1 MDDQLNTN
9 SSNKNSKQSN
19 QAQETN
25 NTSAT
30 KNETNS
36 ASQNTNL
43 ITLPYANSTTASAG
57 STTSANLASSSSN
70 NLASSLQ
77 LDGTDDNEMSRL
89 QALLEA
95 KGLPPHL
102 FGSLGPRVQHLL
114 HRSMGSSSNSK
125 ANQLLQGIQAVGDEG
140 QQLQSVMEMCQL
152 LVMGNED
159 TLVGFPIKQAV
170 PALITLLKMEHNFD
184 IMNHACRA
192 LTYMMESLPRS
203 TNVVVDAVPVFL
215 EKLQFIQCMDVAE
228 QSLSALEML
237 SRKHSK
243 SILHNKGVNA
253 CLMYLDFFSMNAQR
267 NALSIT
273 ANCCQNLSSDEF
285 EYVQSS
291 LSALSAHLN
300 NSDKKCVESI
310 CTAFSRLIDSFRN
323 QPTKLNEIASNNLF
337 ANLQQLLVVTPPLIS
352 TSTFVMI
359 IRMMYTAC
367 LCSPSIAVELLKLNI
382 QETLC
387 YLLIGSKA
395 SNLNDKN
402 LNSNLT
408 EEIELIS
415 RSPQELYEITSLIA
429 ELMPKLPSDGIFSV
443 ESLFTKQSFAQL
455 DEVIWQWK
463 DDSGNWQSYNQ
474 TDSRLLESSHLN
486 HEDEITLNAMGR
498 VYIIDFNNLQQIN
511 EETGTSRSI
520 QRKVLNQEELNS
532 KLPTTHSSNNKT
544 NNNDSKTDNKV
555 LTSQSLADPRI
566 EFFNSESSNQFI
578 RSLFNIIYEIYN
590 SSAGSSIR
598 HKCLRALL
606 RIIYYASPELLRS
619 VLKCHS
625 VSSHI
630 AAMLASTDLRIVVG
644 AIEMSN
650 ILMEKLSDIFSVY
663 FVREGVLHQFNKL
676 MNEADN
682 TITDFGTPINN
693 NNNNSNN
700 KNLTTTLNSSPSLI
714 TSTIKT
720 ETEKSPTLINN
731 NNNTPQQIPQSQILN
746 NASSM
751 PIFTQS
757 NIPPPCYPILSTTPT
772 TISCEIANNQTPID
786 QTNSSPTLN
795 PQQFVS
801 NVNTNNVINNV
812 INWTFNGQT
821 TNLPLQQATTQPPNT
836 GYNNLVN
843 TIATTNSLLT
853 NPSVIAYKASEN
865 PFSLQAAQ
873 TQVIADVLKRKR
885 NSKKINNTK
894 VPGLSTRKSKL
905 ESETAGNNYHSHN
918 LRNSNNLQSNKL
930 SNSLRSSNNC
940 DPSIIN
946 SANLTTQVITYPHVS
961 MPFFTFTPASMTTN
975 STHLF
980 NSASPNNQQ
989 TVTNLQQNLAAQLT
1003 TAATI
1008 SSKNPVITS
1017 PVYSPQIVQNTT
1029 LNNHSNN
1036 TTPNLARGRG
1046 FKLSSA
1052 AAKTSSFFA
1061 SLHPSRW
1068 GKWNGASNNGQSPL
1082 LDSSTSSNSRVFHRN
1097 SNVSILSNDLNL
1109 NGNNLSPH
1117 NKNLANSNRE
1127 KIKRWIKEQSRL
1139 FVEKYFSATDEE
1151 EGEEKVDNEN
1161 TKSDNQEENKLSKR
1175 SATSTLKK
1183 LKNAIDQLDNKE
1195 YLKSLN
1201 NIKNI
1206 LLDGDIS
1213 SFELIHSGLLQKLTI
1228 FLADNEK
1235 NNDIEREKRICIFLN
1250 VFINSPLDPNEITKN
1265 CINEIN
1271 SQPFSILVSKLNG
1284 CVSHLEQFP
1293 VRVHDINSA
1302 SGNIRGASAL
1312 KFFHTHQLKCNLQR
1326 HKDCKNL
1333 KQWRS
1338 GAVKIDPL
1346 AMISAIERY
1355 LVVRGFGRIREQP
1368 DDNNSD
1374 EDNSDEDFDDNMA
1387 AMMISQG
1394 QGRHKLQFL
1403 FGDHVLP
1410 YNMTVYQAIRQFS
1423 SSFSSNADINGEI
1436 ENDGDIMSLW
1446 NQTHTIFYRPC
1457 PEQNLAQSNN
1467 SQSSSMVNLSTTAT
1481 TNPQLINGSNLINT
1495 STIANTISN
1504 LHNYPLAGT
1513 SPVTSSS
1520 NAILNNIQT
1529 ISSNNNQ
1536 TSSNKKCSKSNSTS
1550 KAVNNILHKKK
1561 DELWLEG
1568 KLPKQLNNSILECLT
1583 TKLPILDPVQD
1594 QSLEAI
1600 NLLRILFNLNNH
1612 WGYFYN
1618 LPFSYNPCIPQSE
1631 FVNSKLTAKA
1641 NRQLQDP
1648 LMIMTGNLPLW
1659 LSQLAYCCPFLFPFE
1674 CRHLLFY
1681 VICFDRDRALQRLLD
1696 STQALNNNDSNERVT
1711 PRIEKRKRVI
1721 TREDIL
1727 KQTENILNDVGN
1739 SKSLLEIR
1747 YEDEVGTGLGPT
1759 LEFYAL
1765 VSKEL
1770 QKANL
1775 DIWRGEKVDTTN
1787 YDTQKSGKYAS
1798 TSSNELDIIDGS
1810 KEQQSSENTAQYIYN
1825 PTGLFP
1831 IPIAKSTKSSQVNKL
1846 KSRFKLLGKFMAKAL
1861 YDSRM
1866 IDIPLSI
1873 PFYKWMLGQESSLSI
1888 PDLSYIDASI
1898 AKTISALEEIS
1909 KNKNKIENEK
1919 VSAELLTLDG
1929 VPIEDLNLDFT
1940 LPGYSNIELKKG
1952 GKDILVTL
1960 ENVEEYV
1967 KLLTFW
1973 TFKEGVNK
1981 QLEAFREGFESVFPL
1996 RNLKI
2001 FYANELEQL
2010 FCGSTFI
2017 KWDTKSLTDCCH
2029 PDHGYTFDSRAVKF
2043 LFEILCSYNAEEQRK
2058 FLQFTTGSPRL
2069 PIGGKFTPP
2078 LTIVRKAFEPGEN
2091 VDDYLPSVMTCVNYL
2106 KLPDYSTI
2114 EIMREK
2120 LNIAMNEGQ
2129 HSFHLS

>member
-1 MDDQLNTN
+1 MAEKSGSIVKGGVCLTSFKRVVSVDSTTTKATSSIVQELDLDNNQSRSPIRTRSRTAHKRQAETFTETNPSLSVNNDKSSPSSNKKAKKSANASLNSSDHSSNSNKNKINSDLNNNIDNNLITSSNKKRVNNKPNSTTTSKKQVTNKTNIDLDQSIKSKFKKVTDNSLASSSKSKNKKFKYSQESPNLFLKEESSSTALSASKIDSNNSSQSKDNRRRSSRLISKPSATSDQTNSTPTTKNSSNLFSSLLDSANPLTTNSDSTTVKNTFFRKIRKNSSAMDDQLNTN

-43 ITLPYANSTTASAG
+43 ITLPNANSTTASAG

-395 SNLNDKN
+395 SNLIDKN

-885 NSKKINNTK
+885 NSKK
-894 VPGLSTRKSKL
+894 L
-905 ESETAGNNYHSHN
+905 
-918 LRNSNNLQSNKL
+918 
-930 SNSLRSSNNC
+930 
-940 DPSIIN
+940 II
-946 SANLTTQVITYPHVS
+946 P
-961 MPFFTFTPASMTTN
+961 
-975 STHLF
+975 
-980 NSASPNNQQ
+980 
-989 TVTNLQQNLAAQLT
+989 
-1003 TAATI
+1003 
-1008 SSKNPVITS
+1008 
-1017 PVYSPQIVQNTT
+1017 
-1029 LNNHSNN
+1029 
-1036 TTPNLARGRG
+1036 
-1046 FKLSSA
+1046 
-1052 AAKTSSFFA
+1052 
-1061 SLHPSRW
+1061 
-1068 GKWNGASNNGQSPL
+1068 
-1082 LDSSTSSNSRVFHRN
+1082 
-1097 SNVSILSNDLNL
+1097 
-1109 NGNNLSPH
+1109 
-1117 NKNLANSNRE
+1117 
-1127 KIKRWIKEQSRL
+1127 
-1139 FVEKYFSATDEE
+1139 KY
-1151 EGEEKVDNEN
+1151 
-1161 TKSDNQEENKLSKR
+1161 
-1175 SATSTLKK
+1175 
-1183 LKNAIDQLDNKE
+1183 
-1195 YLKSLN
+1195 
-1201 NIKNI
+1201 
-1206 LLDGDIS
+1206 
-1213 SFELIHSGLLQKLTI
+1213 
-1228 FLADNEK
+1228 
-1235 NNDIEREKRICIFLN
+1235 
-1250 VFINSPLDPNEITKN
+1250 
-1265 CINEIN
+1265 
-1271 SQPFSILVSKLNG
+1271 
-1284 CVSHLEQFP
+1284 
-1293 VRVHDINSA
+1293 
-1302 SGNIRGASAL
+1302 
-1312 KFFHTHQLKCNLQR
+1312 
-1326 HKDCKNL
+1326 
-1333 KQWRS
+1333 
-1338 GAVKIDPL
+1338 
-1346 AMISAIERY
+1346 
-1355 LVVRGFGRIREQP
+1355 
-1368 DDNNSD
+1368 
-1374 EDNSDEDFDDNMA
+1374 
-1387 AMMISQG
+1387 
-1394 QGRHKLQFL
+1394 
-1403 FGDHVLP
+1403 
-1410 YNMTVYQAIRQFS
+1410 
-1423 SSFSSNADINGEI
+1423 
-1436 ENDGDIMSLW
+1436 
-1446 NQTHTIFYRPC
+1446 
-1457 PEQNLAQSNN
+1457 
-1467 SQSSSMVNLSTTAT
+1467 
-1481 TNPQLINGSNLINT
+1481 
-1495 STIANTISN
+1495 
-1504 LHNYPLAGT
+1504 
-1513 SPVTSSS
+1513 
-1520 NAILNNIQT
+1520 
-1529 ISSNNNQ
+1529 
-1536 TSSNKKCSKSNSTS
+1536 
-1550 KAVNNILHKKK
+1550 
-1561 DELWLEG
+1561 
-1568 KLPKQLNNSILECLT
+1568 
-1583 TKLPILDPVQD
+1583 
-1594 QSLEAI
+1594 
-1600 NLLRILFNLNNH
+1600 
-1612 WGYFYN
+1612 
-1618 LPFSYNPCIPQSE
+1618 
-1631 FVNSKLTAKA
+1631 
-1641 NRQLQDP
+1641 
-1648 LMIMTGNLPLW
+1648 
-1659 LSQLAYCCPFLFPFE
+1659 LAY
-1674 CRHLLFY
+1674 
-1681 VICFDRDRALQRLLD
+1681 Q
-1696 STQALNNNDSNERVT
+1696 
-1711 PRIEKRKRVI
+1711 
-1721 TREDIL
+1721 
-1727 KQTENILNDVGN
+1727 
-1739 SKSLLEIR
+1739 
-1747 YEDEVGTGLGPT
+1747 
-1759 LEFYAL
+1759 L
-1765 VSKEL
+1765 VN
-1770 QKANL
+1770 QN
-1775 DIWRGEKVDTTN
+1775 
-1787 YDTQKSGKYAS
+1787 
-1798 TSSNELDIIDGS
+1798 
-1810 KEQQSSENTAQYIYN
+1810 
-1825 PTGLFP
+1825 
-1831 IPIAKSTKSSQVNKL
+1831 
-1846 KSRFKLLGKFMAKAL
+1846 
-1861 YDSRM
+1861 
-1866 IDIPLSI
+1866 
-1873 PFYKWMLGQESSLSI
+1873 
-1888 PDLSYIDASI
+1888 
-1898 AKTISALEEIS
+1898 
-1909 KNKNKIENEK
+1909 
-1919 VSAELLTLDG
+1919 
-1929 VPIEDLNLDFT
+1929 
-1940 LPGYSNIELKKG
+1940 
-1952 GKDILVTL
+1952 
-1960 ENVEEYV
+1960 
-1967 KLLTFW
+1967 
-1973 TFKEGVNK
+1973 
-1981 QLEAFREGFESVFPL
+1981 
-1996 RNLKI
+1996 
-2001 FYANELEQL
+2001 
-2010 FCGSTFI
+2010 
-2017 KWDTKSLTDCCH
+2017 
-2029 PDHGYTFDSRAVKF
+2029 
-2043 LFEILCSYNAEEQRK
+2043 
-2058 FLQFTTGSPRL
+2058 
-2069 PIGGKFTPP
+2069 
-2078 LTIVRKAFEPGEN
+2078 
-2091 VDDYLPSVMTCVNYL
+2091 
-2106 KLPDYSTI
+2106 
-2114 EIMREK
+2114 
-2120 LNIAMNEGQ
+2120 
-2129 HSFHLS
+2129 